1 MSTDGIGR
9 LADPPSTHAELTVAL
24 AATETAWAQARTL
37 MEDAHLEYAATVRA
51 YVEAVRAEDRAGKEW
66 ALGRV
71 TAARARYHQAVH
83 HAVEAE
89 LTHRETVARY
99 EAERRQAQ

>member
-1 MSTDGIGR
+1 MIG
-9 LADPPSTHAELTVAL
+9 PPTHAELTVAL
-24 AATETAWAQARTL
+24 AATEAAWADARTIV
-37 MEDAHLEYAATVRA
+37 EDANLDYAATVRA
-51 YVEAVRAEDRAGKEW
+51 YVEAVRADDRAGKEW

-83 HAVEAE
+83 HMVECE
-89 LTHRETVARY
+89 LIHREAVARY

>member
-1 MSTDGIGR
+1 MTNGTDR
-9 LADPPSTHAELTVAL
+9 LELPPTHVELTEAL
-24 AATETAWAQARTL
+24 AATEAAWAAARIL
-37 MEDAHLEYAATVRA
+37 MDDAHLEYEAAVRA
-51 YVEAVRAEDRAGKEW
+51 LVEAVRAEDRPGKEW

-89 LTHRETVARY
+89 LIHRETVARY
-99 EAERRQAQ
+99 EAERRHAR